1 MPIYFCKV
9 TLPVTVVLFVL
20 FNALIAMHLRALT
33 VNSIGKSMKE
43 ARRDSAGLRSALIE
57 SERMVQDACT
67 GFYSAGN

>member
-1 MPIYFCKV
+1 MVQDACG

-43 ARRDSAGLRSALIE
+43 ARRDSAGLRSAQIE
-57 SERMVQDACT
+57 SDT